1 MKQIFLLLVFLILL
15 SGCSMNRYLLT
26 DDEEYL
32 IGVIKEM
39 AKDGQIS
46 KKPLVVLDLVP
57 HIYQKKLKENRLPIS
72 KAEIEEIWSLEKYAG
87 KAIFGTI
94 AEGGV
99 LVINTKQFLTT
110 VNNKTNYDK
119 ILFLLET
126 HKQSDENKILI
137 LLDNREIQKEELD
150 KLNLNTL
157 ESIRLVKDTETIV
170 KYSGEGYNKI
180 FLLKK

>member
-1 MKQIFLLLVFLILL
+1 
-15 SGCSMNRYLLT
+15 MNRYLLT

-32 IGVIKEM
+32 IGVIKKM

-57 HIYQKKLKENRLPIS
+57 HIYQKNLKENRLPIS

-110 VNNKTNYDK
+110 VNKPINYNK

-126 HKQSDENKILI
+126 HKQKDQDKILI
-137 LLDNREIQKEELD
+137 LLDGKEISKKEID
-150 KLNLNTL
+150 NMNLNEL
-157 ESIRLVKDTETIV
+157 ESIRLAKDTETIE
-170 KYSGEGYNKI
+170 KYSAEGYNKI
-180 FLLKK
+180 FILKK